1 MATGAG
7 AAAVGVGAVPVGVGA
22 VGAGAGVVAVSGS
35 VLARCGLGHRDASR
49 HTHEHR
55 RRHNTRKSLH
65 LKLQLVLPRDRNR
78 QRNPTTLPMQLSVPA
93 LKTDMEEGPG
103 WVKLRNTQTEHIF
116 SGLPPTSDIARC
128 SRHFAFVPLPDS
140 YTVEGSDFFTSS
152 ARTSSAGGTV
162 RPSGLRSGWERIDRR
177 LWSSSF
183 FAK

>member
-1 MATGAG
+1 MVVAGAVATGAG

-22 VGAGAGVVAVSGS
+22 VSAGAGVVAVSGS

-55 RRHNTRKSLH
+55 RRHNTRKFLH

-103 WVKLRNTQTEHIF
+103 WVLCHEHRR
-116 SGLPPTSDIARC
+116 STRRC
-128 SRHFAFVPLPDS
+128 V
-140 YTVEGSDFFTSS
+140 
-152 ARTSSAGGTV
+152 TV
-162 RPSGLRSGWERIDRR
+162 REMKEGPSRSAIRC
-177 LWSSSF
+177 
-183 FAK
+183 